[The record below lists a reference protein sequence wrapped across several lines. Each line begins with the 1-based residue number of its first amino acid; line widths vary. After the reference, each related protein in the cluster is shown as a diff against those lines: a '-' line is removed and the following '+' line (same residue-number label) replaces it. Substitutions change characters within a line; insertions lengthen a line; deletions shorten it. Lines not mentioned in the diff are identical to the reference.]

1 MRAECDE
8 GGARRG
14 RSAMSAE
21 RDEGQARRAPSATRA
36 ERDEGGARRGRSATQ
51 HAAVVVRVTGPGRWE
66 PVHAAWVAAR
76 PGAGAACGIFRQM
89 WVPVADSSSI
99 AHCRRL
105 CHTAVRLCSVT
116 GAAECAHRPHVST
129 LRRPPAQ
136 GAWGGW
142 GWGVGVVVVGKP
154 GSRFQVPKVRTRR
167 GCPRFQVLVPVSS
180 GSAGSRFYYRGP
192 RRPTPAGVFLVQ
204 RTQF

>member
-1 MRAECDE
+1 MSAERDEGQARRAPSATRADRDEGGARRGRRATRAECDE

-14 RSAMSAE
+14 GSATRAERDEGGARRGRSAMRAE

-154 GSRFQVPKVRTRR
+154 GSRF
-167 GCPRFQVLVPVSS
+167 
-180 GSAGSRFYYRGP
+180 
-192 RRPTPAGVFLVQ
+192 
-204 RTQF
+204 